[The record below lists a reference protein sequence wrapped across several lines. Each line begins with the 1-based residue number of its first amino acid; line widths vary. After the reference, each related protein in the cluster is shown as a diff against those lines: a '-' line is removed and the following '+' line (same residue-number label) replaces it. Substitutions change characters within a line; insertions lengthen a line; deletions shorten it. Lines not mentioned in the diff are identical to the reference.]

1 MAGGSFYQSV
11 DVAERLG
18 NENQPVGDLDVIGI
32 LLTELFVD
40 DLHAALDALEVRH
53 SSMIPLPS
61 ARCLV
66 LVSESFSDVNA
77 LIESLGDDAVR
88 ELEYLIEMIGR
99 AMNKIRE
106 CWRQSS

>member
-1 MAGGSFYQSV
+1 VPDLESV
-11 DVAERLG
+11 ECG
-18 NENQPVGDLDVIGI
+18 MEII
-32 LLTELFVD
+32 YEELCQKDPDHVKIANW
-40 DLHAALDALEVRH
+40 L
-53 SSMIPLPS
+53 I
-61 ARCLV
+61 